1 MKWEIYSMRKVK
13 PILSIAIS
21 VAFALNHVHV
31 ICEDEKP
38 EVPIVPET
46 DTSGWAAKQTTKL

>member
-46 DTSGWAAKQTTKL
+46 DTSG